1 MRTAITITAITI
13 TRITIIITTTVI
25 TGMPM
30 ARPLLPCG
38 SSGLPSKQGR

>member
-1 MRTAITITAITI
+1 MGTAITI
-13 TRITIIITTTVI
+13 TRITIITTITII
-25 TGMPM
+25 TGMPT